1 LTGSR
6 HGKRKDIRLNRLL
19 RKMLDKPWFE
29 FSVRWILGIT
39 FIYASWH
46 KITGPA
52 DFAKIIY
59 GYQLVPDY
67 LINLIAIFL
76 PFVELFTGIALISGI
91 YVRSSSLI
99 ILCMLFFFIVAISIN
114 LIRGHEFD
122 CGCFSPNK
130 AGYFN
135 SVQLLLFRDLIY
147 FILGI
152 YLILYSGSR
161 KKLI

>member
-1 LTGSR
+1 
-6 HGKRKDIRLNRLL
+6 
-19 RKMLDKPWFE
+19 MLDKPWFE
-29 FSVRWILGIT
+29 FSVRWILGII

-114 LIRGHEFD
+114 LIMGHEFD